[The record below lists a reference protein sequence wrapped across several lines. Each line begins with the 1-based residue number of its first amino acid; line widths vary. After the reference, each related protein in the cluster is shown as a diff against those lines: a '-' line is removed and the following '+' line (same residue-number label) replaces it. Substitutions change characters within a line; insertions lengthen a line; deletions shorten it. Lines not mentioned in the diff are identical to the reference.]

1 MQKRSQDTY
10 REKDRAEPDGY
21 PGEQTSLW
29 ITENNITNTDN
40 PASGLMEQILSPQN
54 VSRAYK
60 KVKQNKGSGGIDKM
74 EVGSLKSYFV
84 EHRNEL
90 IQSIQDGKYRPNPV
104 LQVEIPKDNGKK
116 RKLGIPTVIDRV
128 VQQAITQVLSPIFEK
143 QFSESSYG
151 FRRGRNA
158 HQALKKC
165 IDYANS
171 GYEYAVDIDLEK
183 YFDSVN
189 HSKLIQ
195 ILSNTIKDGRVIS
208 LIHKY
213 LNAGVVVNHKFEAN
227 ELGVAQGG
235 NLSPLLSNIMLNELD
250 QELERRGHRFIR
262 YADDIVI
269 LCKSK
274 RSAERTLISTVR
286 YLKEKLF
293 LSINEEKTVVDWVAK
308 IQFLGYSFYRR
319 DDRYKLRLAPKSRK
333 KLKKRMKE
341 LTSRSK
347 GWGYKT
353 LKRKLGEFIRG
364 WVNYFKLAEM
374 KSLMNNIDGWYRSR
388 LRMLIWHNWKR
399 VRTRFKNLK
408 KLGLNQHYSYVYA
421 NTRKGYWRI
430 AHSRILTGTLK
441 NEVLRK
447 AGYTFFSDYYRKV
460 RLSI

>member
-1 MQKRSQDTY
+1 MQKRSQDTC
-10 REKDRAEPDGY
+10 REKDRAEPEGY

-29 ITENNITNTDN
+29 MAENNITNTEN
-40 PASGLMEQILSPQN
+40 PVTGLMEQILSPQN

-74 EVGSLKSYFV
+74 EVGSLESYFV
-84 EHRNEL
+84 EQREEL
-90 IQSIQDGKYRPNPV
+90 IQSILDGKYRPNPV
-104 LQVEIPKDNGKK
+104 RQVEIPKDNGKK

-151 FRRGRNA
+151 FRPGRNA

-171 GYEYAVDIDLEK
+171 GNEYAVDIDLEK

-213 LNAGVVVNHKFEAN
+213 LNAGVVVNHKFEES
-227 ELGVAQGG
+227 ELGVPQGG

-250 QELERRGHRFIR
+250 QELERRGHRFVR
-262 YADDIVI
+262 YADDMVI
-269 LCKSK
+269 LCRSR
-274 RSAERTLISTVR
+274 RSAERTLRSTLR
-286 YLKEKLF
+286 YLRKKLF
-293 LSINEEKTVVDWVAK
+293 LDINEAKTVVDWIGK
-308 IQFLGYSFYRR
+308 IQFLGYSFYRK

-333 KLKKRMKE
+333 KLKERMRN
-341 LTSRSK
+341 LTSRNS
-347 GWGYKT
+347 GWGFYK
-353 LKRKLGEFIRG
+353 LKRKLREYITG
-364 WVNYFKLAEM
+364 WVNYFKLANM
-374 KSLMNNIDGWYRSR
+374 KSLMSEIDGWYRTR
-388 LRMLIWHNWKR
+388 LRMLIWCRWKSVKSR
-399 VRTRFKNLK
+399 MKYLR
-408 KLGLNQHYSYVYA
+408 KLGFNRHYAYLYA

-430 AHSRILTGTLK
+430 AHSRILTSTLK

-447 AGYTFFSDYYRKV
+447 EGYVFFSDYYRKV